1 MYITLALRFKNE
13 ESESAEKCSHTQRN
27 TETVK
32 EKLLIFAGF
41 FTKQDK
47 KLSVYDLNFFSSYV
61 SIKLKRIF
69 DKT

>member
-1 MYITLALRFKNE
+1 MYIMLALRFKNE
-13 ESESAEKCSHTQRN
+13 ESEGAEKCSHTQRN

-41 FTKQDK
+41 FTKQDEK
-47 KLSVYDLNFFSSYV
+47 ISVYDLNFLGSYV
-61 SIKLKRIF
+61 STRLKGIF